1 MEKLREKKKAEKQI
15 KPVPMIS
22 IVLYYQWNIR
32 SKDKST
38 TSPFTQN

>member
-22 IVLYYQWNIR
+22 IVLYYQ
-32 SKDKST
+32 
-38 TSPFTQN
+38 